1 MGLLGG
7 LPEMLTNIW
16 KVLSMYVW
24 SQWWSSYTA
33 IPQLLIEP
41 FCVEDLLKSFA
52 FPPSLF
58 GRIS

>member
-1 MGLLGG
+1 MGLSGE

-16 KVLSMYVW
+16 KVLRMCVW

-33 IPQLLIEP
+33 ITQLLIEP
-41 FCVEDLLKSFA
+41 FYVEDLLKPFA